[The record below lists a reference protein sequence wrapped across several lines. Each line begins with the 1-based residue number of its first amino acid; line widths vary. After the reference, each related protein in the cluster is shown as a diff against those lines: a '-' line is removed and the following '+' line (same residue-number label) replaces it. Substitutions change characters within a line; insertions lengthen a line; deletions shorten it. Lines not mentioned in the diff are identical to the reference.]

1 MHHESQ
7 PEERAI
13 AIVVSLFEVLLSP
26 NLTVKQEQFDNVS
39 MNASEEPANRSF
51 LPSEEDIIPPQ
62 NQLPN
67 LTSGRP
73 IACPHQKRTRSMKSI
88 HDRRL
93 PRSRPYLEAWWEDNR
108 SDRYPTKEVVSDLA
122 AKENLKFDQV
132 KGWFVRRRKRMAHVS
147 TSSNS
152 IPGSDNTLLPNS
164 YTYTNTQAQALSDPA
179 IIHDLHAEDLPGLEE
194 RETSLSLAE
203 KLRPCS
209 STSPIEQYA
218 MTPPRE
224 ECSTIQTPISVQND
238 GGPPRFTKRPT
249 SNSNIRYSAVNGP
262 TVLPQVIDRESG
274 TALGPDVSFSTTS
287 SLHASQ
293 DLSVPSSGK
302 PMLPHRQKGKKIAPQ
317 KQYAPERQARK
328 IFQCTRCNFGYQ
340 FASDWA
346 RHLEIHEPQQ
356 HWTCMLQGET
366 VVDGG
371 KLACPF
377 CGAPEPTQ
385 DHLIEHNVSQ
395 CADMTHKKRTFQRR
409 DHMLS
414 HMKRIHNS
422 SVQNPPEA
430 WMTVVHEDP
439 NQQFWCG
446 FCREFLRTTWDSRL
460 KHLSSHFKVDNL
472 DMTKWAHE
480 RIYSPSMPDKFAR
493 LVSPAHSV
501 DPARSTGSI
510 NPTSGFHPLN
520 STPPMNSPLLAP
532 GSPVGP
538 PGSTAPA
545 PPTSPIYFM
554 DFDHPLDPYYPT
566 GARSFI
572 DPALLSYLNDD
583 PIPEQL
589 PFFEGLGLDLEIG

>member
-1 MHHESQ
+1 
-7 PEERAI
+7 
-13 AIVVSLFEVLLSP
+13 
-26 NLTVKQEQFDNVS
+26 
-39 MNASEEPANRSF
+39 MNAFEEPANRSF
-51 LPSEEDIIPPQ
+51 LPSEEGIIPPQ
-62 NQLPN
+62 YPLPN
-67 LTSGRP
+67 LASGRP
-73 IACPHQKRTRSMKSI
+73 IACTRQKRTRSMEST

-93 PRSRPYLEAWWEDNR
+93 PRSRPHLEAWWEANR
-108 SDRYPTKEVVSDLA
+108 SDPYPTKEVVSELA
-122 AKENLKFDQV
+122 IKENLKYKQV
-132 KGWFVRRRKRMAHVS
+132 KGWFVRRRKRMANAS

-152 IPGSDNTLLPNS
+152 MPGSLLPNS
-164 YTYTNTQAQALSDPA
+164 YTCTNTRAQTLSDPG
-179 IIHDLHAEDLPGLEE
+179 IILPGFEE
-194 RETSLSLAE
+194 REKSLSLAD

-238 GGPPRFTKRPT
+238 GGPPRFAKRPA
-249 SNSNIRYSAVNGP
+249 SHSNIRYSTVNGP
-262 TVLPQVIDRESG
+262 IVSPQVIDRESE
-274 TALGPDVSFSTTS
+274 TALGPNRPFSKTS
-287 SLHASQ
+287 SLHPSQ
-293 DLSVPSSGK
+293 DLSVPSGGK
-302 PMLPHRQKGKKIAPQ
+302 PTLPRRQKGKKVAPQ
-317 KQYAPERQARK
+317 KQHAPERQAKK

-366 VVDGG
+366 VVVRG

-422 SVQNPPEA
+422 SVQTPPDA

-446 FCREFLRTTWDSRL
+446 FCCEFLRTTWDSRL
-460 KHLSSHFKVDNL
+460 KHLSSHFKVDDF

-480 RIYSPSMPDKFAR
+480 RIYSPLLPGDFAR
-493 LVSPAHSV
+493 LVSPTHSV
-501 DPARSTGSI
+501 YPARPI
-510 NPTSGFHPLN
+510 NPTSGIHPLN
-520 STPPMNSPLLAP
+520 STPPMTTPLL
-532 GSPVGP
+532 GSGFSVGP
-538 PGSTAPA
+538 PASTGPAPSMSPA
-545 PPTSPIYFM
+545 PPTIPNYFM
-554 DFDHPLDPYYPT
+554 DFDNPLDPYYPT
-566 GARSFI
+566 GSDSFNT
-572 DPALLSYLNDD
+572 PNLLSYLNDAPFPD
-583 PIPEQL
+583 HLPIFQD
-589 PFFEGLGLDLEIG
+589 LGLDSEIG